1 MVADNTNS
9 ITYAQFREEW
19 VADIEAEGLA
29 PLIKGRLFGAKLIS
43 EWLDVTTEDDDFFIC
58 DGTGDGGIDIAYL
71 QRADDDNRSEDSD
84 AIEGDTW
91 YIVQSKYGS
100 AFSGPETIFAEGSK
114 VVSTLQGN
122 RQSLSDDTEQLLQ
135 KLDTFR
141 KQSTDADRIT
151 LVFATTDPIPQQDRY
166 ALDNI
171 KSLAREQISANF
183 DVEEVSVKT
192 IWGMQKDVEPARLS
206 VPVKGDFVK
215 QSSNLLVGTVPLIEL
230 FDFLKAYQ
238 NRTGNLDQLYEKNV
252 RQFLGNRRKI
262 NKGIAETLN
271 NNPDKFGLYNNGIT
285 IVVSNFAQPS
295 SPDGV
300 VTMYDPY
307 VVNGCQTTRTIWQ
320 VLDSKLQAGGSGQDD
335 ATQEWK
341 ELASRGGVVTKIVSS
356 DENEILNITRFTNS
370 QNSVREQD
378 FLALNVG
385 FRGWANEM
393 ERDYKIFLE
402 IQRGGTAARKAREKQ
417 QPDSQPPAADYVNA
431 FDLIKVYGA
440 GWIGAPGLAFGKN
453 PPFLPNGAI
462 YEKIMDRHDPDPA
475 FGARDLYAAYK
486 LKCVADEIGFG
497 RKADRASRRQSR
509 FLFYFIFIRM
519 LSNVILLTPG
529 LTNPPVTVSDLTD
542 AVLKLTEPESK
553 AELDVL
559 KVAAVAVLDQYL
571 ILDAT
576 NPNSAHNE
584 RSFSEIHNGDLNG
597 FLKAEKLGSETHSP
611 LLVQSLALHNQ
622 GFASML
628 VSMEP
633 GSPTTREFV
642 ASALLGD

>member
-1 MVADNTNS
+1 MVADKANS
-9 ITYAQFREEW
+9 ITYTQFREEW
-19 VADIEAEGLA
+19 VADIEAEGLT
-29 PLIKGRLFGAKLIS
+29 PLAKGRLFGAKLIS

-58 DGTGDGGIDIAYL
+58 DGAGDGGIDIAYL
-71 QRADDDNRSEDSD
+71 QRADDANRSDDSD

-100 AFSGPETIFAEGSK
+100 AFSGADTIFTEGSK

-141 KQSTDADRIT
+141 NQSTDADRIA

-215 QSSNLLVGTVPLIEL
+215 QSSNLLVGTVPLMEL
-230 FDFLKAYQ
+230 FDFLKAYRE
-238 NRTGNLDQLYEKNV
+238 RTGNLDQLYEKNV

-285 IVVSNFAQPS
+285 IVVSNFAQQS

-320 VLDSKLQAGGSGQDD
+320 VLDSKLQAGGSGEDET
-335 ATQEWK
+335 TQEWK

-356 DENEILNITRFTNS
+356 DEYEIENITRFTNS

-378 FLALNVG
+378 FLALNRG
-385 FRGWANEM
+385 FRGWASEM
-393 ERDYKIFLE
+393 ERDYTIFLE

-417 QPDSQPPAADYVNA
+417 HPELQPPMADYVNA

-440 GWIGAPGLAFGKN
+440 GWIGVPGLAFNKN
-453 PPFLPNGAI
+453 APFLPDGEI
-462 YEKIMDRHDPDPA
+462 YKKIMDRQDPAPA

-486 LKCVADEIGFG
+486 LKCVADKIGFG
-497 RKADRASRRQSR
+497 RKADRPSRRQSR
-509 FLFYFIFIRM
+509 FLFYYIIIRM

-529 LTNPPVTVSDLTD
+529 LTNPPVTASDLTD
-542 AVLKLTEPESK
+542 AVIKLTDTEAE
-553 AELDVL
+553 AELNVL
-559 KVAAVAVLDQYL
+559 KDAAVAVLDQYL
-571 ILDAT
+571 IRNDA

-584 RSFSEIHNGDLNG
+584 KSFIEIHNEDLNA
-597 FLKAEKLGSETHSP
+597 FLKAGELGNDEHSP
-611 LLVQSLALHNQ
+611 MLVQSLALHNQ
-622 GFASML
+622 GFASMR

-633 GSPTTREFV
+633 GSPTPREFV
-642 ASALLGD
+642 ASVLLGN